1 MINMG
6 LILEL
11 VITFAAT
18 IGFGVI
24 FSVPKRALLLGGGIG
39 VVTWFVLQTGLTL
52 GASSVFATALA
63 SLIAATIAHLLA
75 RKIRIPV
82 TTLSIPGILPLVP
95 GSRAYFTMLA
105 FVEGD
110 YLQGLEYGVET
121 MLQAGAIAAGL
132 VFALSIFSFGKGI
145 GHRYESNH

>member
-1 MINMG
+1 MDLFIE
-6 LILEL
+6 LI
-11 VITFAAT
+11 ITFCAI

-39 VVTWFVLQTGLTL
+39 VITWFVLQTGINMGT
-52 GASSVFATALA
+52 STVFATVIA
-63 SLIAATIAHLLA
+63 SLTAATIAHLLA
-75 RKIRIPV
+75 KKIRIPV

-95 GSRAYFTMLA
+95 GSRAYFTMLS
-105 FVEGD
+105 FVDGD

-132 VFALSIFSFGKGI
+132 VLALSIFSFGKGI
-145 GHRYESNH
+145 GNRYETGH